1 MCIKIYYKVL
11 LHSRKMQILA
21 TNLDTHMFRL
31 IARIGFFLGWRGRK
45 QIKLGYCWLPA
56 TRTISQPSQGTR
68 GNTILLIVSCEGTR
82 QTAKLLPRQHKSGQS
97 LFVSSSRVLPP
108 GSSNLAI
115 ESFDRLLLDP
125 LPFVLFLASSH
136 LLLAVNAE
144 TKLKPPR

>member
-82 QTAKLLPRQHKSGQS
+82 QTAKLLSRQHTNQAKAS
-97 LFVSSSRVLPP
+97 LSVVVAFCHPEAATWRSRASIACSSIRC
-108 GSSNLAI
+108 
-115 ESFDRLLLDP
+115 LLCFFWP
-125 LPFVLFLASSH
+125 LLIFCSP
-136 LLLAVNAE
+136 
-144 TKLKPPR
+144 